1 MKYLFVIVILLVLS
15 VPAFAQSNPVH
26 DALVDRPAYYVT
38 TGCNEVAGT
47 MLPEI
52 ALMFQRLVAFMMP
65 DAAQMHVMEIGI
77 PSANNGLST
86 ELCRIQPMSFC
97 RSCSAAGRSIG
108 SMRRKH
114 CSKRRRSSCFFSSSS
129 CSSYT
134 RRGNEREAP

>member
-77 PSANNGLST
+77 PSANNGLSAVPYST
-86 ELCRIQPMSFC
+86 YVI
-97 RSCSAAGRSIG
+97 SAVPVLRWHAASDR
-108 SMRRKH
+108 
-114 CSKRRRSSCFFSSSS
+114 
-129 CSSYT
+129 
-134 RRGNEREAP
+134 